1 MNTTYNYFYLG
12 LPLNFNQTLLNQIQ
26 KMSLKEIND
35 FIKMHTEIN
44 DLTFAIVSNKKSK
57 DK

>member
-1 MNTTYNYFYLG
+1 
-12 LPLNFNQTLLNQIQ
+12 
-26 KMSLKEIND
+26 MSLKEIND
-35 FIKMHTEIN
+35 FIKAHTEIN